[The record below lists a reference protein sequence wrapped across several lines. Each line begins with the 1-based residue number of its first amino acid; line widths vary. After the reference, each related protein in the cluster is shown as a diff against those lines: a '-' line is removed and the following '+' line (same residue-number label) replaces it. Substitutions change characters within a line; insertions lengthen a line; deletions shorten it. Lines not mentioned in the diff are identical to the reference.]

1 MQDETGIDFFSV
13 IPTTTDQ
20 RPFSGE
26 GEDHPTSGAKKK
38 RDSNRGDDDEPRKRA
53 STQEPPTSPQS
64 PASSEGGA
72 RQGFFAAARDIKFR
86 PPRKAPVGGS
96 VEIKLLTRL
105 HFFSLT
111 FATNAGRWQVDRGR
125 GPAPARHRGEA
136 RGQELEET
144 FADLGQRAFSDS
156 PTLIASQVRSDV
168 QCLHRWN
175 KVLRPGLSKGPWTA
189 EEDKTVKEMVLTHGA
204 GNVKWSIIAAQLPG
218 RIGKQCRERWF
229 NHLDPE
235 IKKGDWAL
243 EEDEILFRT
252 QRLHGNR
259 WSEIAKLLPG
269 RTENAVKNRWNSS
282 ARKRWLKDNNLTDFN
297 AATSPSSVASTAVV
311 VNQHQPDDHHRDD
324 PRILSAPKTT
334 ARVTASNNTTPQ
346 RHFEFAPPQP
356 PSENHTNHANND
368 EASSF
373 QGQQPVLVTTTTL
386 VASPPPPQAQQPPPQ
401 QPPPE
406 QPTKKEERRS
416 SDDWYALLDA
426 RMDSVDGPL
435 DGTAPAELDEALQT
449 PEVME
454 VLMSLDDDPQQQQLA
469 HNGVPPA
476 MLPYFHN
483 FLNVRHLSTADS
495 FPAAG
500 GTWMDPP
507 PPPSSSSQQQLP

>member
-1 MQDETGIDFFSV
+1 VEK
-13 IPTTTDQ
+13 
-20 RPFSGE
+20 
-26 GEDHPTSGAKKK
+26 HGAKNWKK
-38 RDSNRGDDDEPRKRA
+38 LS
-53 STQEPPTSPQS
+53 Q
-64 PASSEGGA
+64 
-72 RQGFFAAARDIKFR
+72 IL
-86 PPRKAPVGGS
+86 GS
-96 VEIKLLTRL
+96 
-105 HFFSLT
+105 
-111 FATNAGRWQVDRGR
+111 
-125 GPAPARHRGEA
+125 
-136 RGQELEET
+136 
-144 FADLGQRAFSDS
+144 
-156 PTLIASQVRSDV
+156 VRSDV